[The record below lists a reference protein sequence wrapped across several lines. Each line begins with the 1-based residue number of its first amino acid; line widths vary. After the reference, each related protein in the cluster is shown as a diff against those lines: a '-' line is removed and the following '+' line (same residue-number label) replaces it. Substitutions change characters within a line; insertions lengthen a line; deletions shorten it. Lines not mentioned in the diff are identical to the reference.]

1 MSVIQIKKY
10 KTIKDENGN
19 KIQIAKTKDEWNK
32 ETRGGTMTWYFATR
46 YILNNKNKLYK
57 SKLFALKRE
66 DEEQERIFLNDP
78 INTLKRIVYVLKYK

>member
-32 ETRGGTMTWYFATR
+32 
-46 YILNNKNKLYK
+46 
-57 SKLFALKRE
+57 SKLN
-66 DEEQERIFLNDP
+66 LNY
-78 INTLKRIVYVLKYK
+78 LL